1 MIGRCAAPRATTLK
15 PARVNIDVVPVR
27 SAADRATEKCQALI
41 SPVRLETTDRSAS
54 LIETRA
60 CGRTGW
66 RPHRQSCTA
75 KRHVPCLPAISLAGI
90 IDLMNEV
97 TRVLS
102 AIEQG
107 DPHAAAELLPLVY
120 DELRKLA
127 AGHMANEAAGHS
139 LNAKALVHEAY
150 LRLAGGQQFD
160 NRGHFF
166 AAAAEAMRRILV
178 EKARQKRRLKHGG
191 GRLRLDLDAA
201 GSLAED
207 SSEGLIALD
216 EALDKLAAEDPAGAE
231 LVKLRFYGGLTMPEI
246 AEVMKISLRTAER
259 QWVYARTWLYA
270 ELTQREN
277 SRGG

>member
-1 MIGRCAAPRATTLK
+1 VSSTPLSKATRMPRHK
-15 PARVNIDVVPVR
+15 
-27 SAADRATEKCQALI
+27 
-41 SPVRLETTDRSAS
+41 
-54 LIETRA
+54 
-60 CGRTGW
+60 
-66 RPHRQSCTA
+66 
-75 KRHVPCLPAISLAGI
+75 
-90 IDLMNEV
+90 
-97 TRVLS
+97 
-102 AIEQG
+102 
-107 DPHAAAELLPLVY
+107 LLPLVY

-127 AGHMANEAAGHS
+127 AGHMANEAAGHT
-139 LNAKALVHEAY
+139 LNATALVHEAY

-178 EKARQKRRLKHGG
+178 EKARQKKRLKHGG
-191 GRLRLDLDAA
+191 GRLRLGLDAA

-216 EALDKLAAEDPAGAE
+216 EALDELAAEDPAGAE
-231 LVKLRFYGGLTMPEI
+231 LVELRFYCGLTMPEI

-277 SRGG
+277 SPGG